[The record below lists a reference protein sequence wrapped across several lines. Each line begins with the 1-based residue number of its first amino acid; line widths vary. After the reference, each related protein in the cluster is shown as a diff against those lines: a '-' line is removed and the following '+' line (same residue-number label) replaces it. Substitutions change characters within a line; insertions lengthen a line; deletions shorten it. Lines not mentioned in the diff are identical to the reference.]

1 MKIKKLKKKS
11 IKGQLLI
18 LFLLIA
24 LSSSVIISVTN
35 YILARRAIVQTAD
48 EMLIQLG
55 EQISLRMNEKLNSI
69 CTNIEYLSEDK
80 KLLTAESTEKVN
92 ILTDYS
98 SKYDYYTMGIADLE
112 GNILYTT
119 GDQDNIKDRDFFKK
133 ALNGASATGVPY
145 FSNLEGNI
153 YVAPFASPIKADG
166 KIVALLVG
174 LKENTKI
181 SDFIKTIKV
190 GEEGI
195 AYVVAG
201 NGDIIVH
208 PDTTLIYRRENI
220 IKKSETDSS
229 LAPLAE
235 IHKKMIKG
243 ERGYGAY
250 LYNGIE
256 KYVGYAP
263 IESTGWGVAVAVP
276 KEQILSQLDG
286 MTRSSIITILL
297 AAVIIVILGYYTVN
311 YLIRI
316 IKRVEKDVVT
326 LSEGNFVFEV
336 DGKLLKREDEFGE
349 IASSILNL
357 KNSLREM
364 IKDVIESS
372 DRVGG
377 ESESLTKIAKDFS
390 ETTTNI
396 AKAVEEVA
404 AGTNNQ
410 TLSLSNMVNISSE
423 FENTLDGI
431 SSKFKDVAKM
441 VNDIHGKSNIGKKD
455 IEEVSQEFG
464 KMLNTFNEF
473 REKLEAMGKNIDEIN
488 EITYLIK
495 GISEQTN
502 LLALNAAIEAASAG
516 EAGKGFSVVA
526 EEVRK
531 LAERS
536 KEASENIQKIS
547 SKVLND
553 NKNISRGT
561 IELNKELLT
570 QKDIIIKTSEAFE
583 EIASSLNNVAPQI
596 ENMVKATDIL
606 DKKKKE
612 LIDDINLV
620 SSISQH
626 VSSFAE
632 EITASAEEMS
642 AASQEIYASSEL
654 LHESSEKVQEELEVF
669 KID

>member
-1 MKIKKLKKKS
+1 MKDKKRRKKS
-11 IKGQLLI
+11 IKAKLLVF
-18 LFLLIA
+18 FLLVA
-24 LSSSVIISVTN
+24 LSSSVILSITN
-35 YILARRAIVQTAD
+35 YILAKNAVVSTANN
-48 EMLIQLG
+48 MLIELG
-55 EQISLRMNEKLNSI
+55 QQTSERMNGKLENISNNIKNLADSERLLNLTQEEKMDILN
-69 CTNIEYLSEDK
+69 K
-80 KLLTAESTEKVN
+80 
-92 ILTDYS
+92 YS
-98 SKYDYYTMGIADLE
+98 QDNKYFAMGIADFGGNIVYTNGEEDNILNKPFYERSVQGSAAIGDPHYSKLE
-112 GNILYTT
+112 G
-119 GDQDNIKDRDFFKK
+119 DVFVVPF
-133 ALNGASATGVPY
+133 SA
-145 FSNLEGNI
+145 
-153 YVAPFASPIKADG
+153 PIKKDG
-166 KIVALLVG
+166 EIVSVLVG
-174 LKENTKI
+174 LMENDKI
-181 SDFIKTIKV
+181 SDFISTIKI
-190 GEEGI
+190 GDGGI
-195 AYVVAG
+195 AYVISDLGDVIIHPDKSLVAG
-201 NGDIIVH
+201 K
-208 PDTTLIYRRENI
+208 ENI
-220 IKKSETDSS
+220 INKADEDES
-229 LAPLAE
+229 LRPLAE
-235 IHKKMIKG
+235 IHKKMISG
-243 ERGYGAY
+243 GVGVGSY
-250 LYNGIE
+250 LYKDVE

-263 IESTGWGVAVAVP
+263 IAKTGWSLAVAIP
-276 KEQILSQLDG
+276 KEELLSQLDK
-286 MTRSSIITILL
+286 MKEASLITIAL
-297 AAVIIVILGYYTVN
+297 AMIVIIVLGYYIIN
-311 YLIRI
+311 YI
-316 IKRVEKDVVT
+316 IKIIKKVENNVVT

-441 VNDIHGKSNIGKKD
+441 VNDIHGKSNMGKKD

-526 EEVRK
+526 DEVRK

-654 LHESSEKVQEELEVF
+654 LHESSEKVQQELEVF

>member
-1 MKIKKLKKKS
+1 MKDKKRKKKS
-11 IKGQLLI
+11 IKAKLLVF
-18 LFLLIA
+18 FLLVA
-24 LSSSVIISVTN
+24 LSSSIIISITN
-35 YILARRAIVQTAD
+35 YILAQNAVVNTANNMLVELGQQTS
-48 EMLIQLG
+48 E
-55 EQISLRMNEKLNSI
+55 RMNGKLE
-69 CTNIEYLSEDK
+69 NIS
-80 KLLTAESTEKVN
+80 
-92 ILTDYS
+92 
-98 SKYDYYTMGIADLE
+98 
-112 GNILYTT
+112 
-119 GDQDNIKDRDFFKK
+119 DNIKNLANSGRLIDVTKEERNEVLKK
-133 ALNGASATGVPY
+133 YSEENEYFSMGVADLGGNVIYTNGEEDNLLNKPFYERSLQGSVAIGDPY
-145 FSNLEGNI
+145 FSKLEGD
-153 YVAPFASPIKADG
+153 VFVVPFSAPIEKDG
-166 KIVALLVG
+166 EIVAILVG
-174 LKENTKI
+174 LMRSNKI
-181 SDFIKTIKV
+181 SDFISTIKI
-190 GEEGI
+190 GQNGI
-195 AYVVAG
+195 AYVISDL
-201 NGDIIVH
+201 GDVIVH
-208 PDTTLIYRRENI
+208 PDKTLVDQKENI
-220 IKKSETDSS
+220 IRKAEEDQS
-229 LAPLAE
+229 LKPLAE
-235 IHKKMIKG
+235 IHEKMIKG
-243 ERGYGAY
+243 EIGTSSY
-250 LYNGIE
+250 LYKGVE

-263 IESTGWGVAVAVP
+263 IAKTGWSLAVAIP
-276 KEQILSQLDG
+276 KEELLSQLDK
-286 MTRSSIITILL
+286 MKEASLITIAL
-297 AAVIIVILGYYTVN
+297 AVIVIIVLGYYIIN
-311 YLIRI
+311 YI
-316 IKRVEKDVVT
+316 IKIIKKVENNVLT

-336 DGKLLKREDEFGE
+336 DRKLLKRNDEFGE
-349 IASSILNL
+349 IANSIVNL
-357 KNSLREM
+357 KNSLRDM

-372 DRVGG
+372 DKVGG
-377 ESESLTKIAKDFS
+377 ESESLTKIARDFS

-410 TLSLSNMVNISSE
+410 TVSLGNMVNISSE

-455 IEEVSQEFG
+455 IEEVSLEFG

-583 EIASSLNNVAPQI
+583 EIASSLNNVEQKK
-596 ENMVKATDIL
+596 ENKKKTKEIL
-606 DKKKKE
+606 KKKKKE

>member
-1 MKIKKLKKKS
+1 MKIKKVKKKS

-24 LSSSVIISVTN
+24 LSSSIIISVTN

-48 EMLIQLG
+48 DMLIQLG

-80 KLLTAESTEKVN
+80 RLVTEESTEKIN

-133 ALNGASATGVPY
+133 ALNGVSATGDPY

-153 YVAPFASPIKADG
+153 YVAPFASPIKVDG

-229 LAPLAE
+229 LVPLAE

-243 ERGYGAY
+243 ETGYGAY

-263 IESTGWGVAVAVP
+263 IESTGWGVAVAIP

-286 MTRSSIITILL
+286 MTSSSIITILI
-297 AAVIIVILGYYTVN
+297 AAIIIIILGYYVVN

-316 IKRVEKDVVT
+316 IKRVEKDVLT
-326 LSEGNFVFEV
+326 LSKGNFVFEV
-336 DGKLLKREDEFGE
+336 DNKLIKREDEFGE
-349 IASSILNL
+349 IANSILNL

-377 ESESLTKIAKDFS
+377 ESESLTKIARDFS

-410 TLSLSNMVNISSE
+410 TVSLGNMVNISSE

-441 VNDIHGKSNIGKKD
+441 VNDIHGKSNVGKKD
-455 IEEVSQEFG
+455 IEEVSLEFG

-570 QKDIIIKTSEAFE
+570 QKDIIMKTSEAFE

-620 SSISQH
+620 SSISEH